1 MPFVQQNVIPLFS
14 ERGLHELV
22 REQIERAHNE
32 VAKKDA
38 DELLNMPVEDQV
50 DIIVAHFQ
58 LILPTL
64 REDLAHSDDPR
75 ETTLRLTDYGRQ
87 ISVAATT
94 YQIRIPFD
102 GHQGL
107 FRHFPATRSSV
118 PPFAALNHQE
128 QIISLVGYDVTAQDL
143 NQEIDKTVSSIKQ
156 FLEWQ
161 RPQVDACNSEI
172 RKTARSKIEERKAR
186 VLQSRNIAASLRYPL
201 RRRHDAPLTYISSEL
216 RRKITPVRKAVSSP
230 IAQSFTPEPIIDE
243 IEYRHILKVM
253 GDMALMMER
262 SPRTFAKLEEEEI
275 RDHFLLQLNGHYE
288 GSATGETFNAE
299 GKTDILVR
307 EGNRNL
313 FIGECKIWE
322 GSKKFAEAIDQLL
335 GYLTWRDT
343 KSALIVFS
351 RNKDFTAVIESIK
364 AEIERHSH
372 KKRGPEPQ
380 GQTRFRYIFGNP
392 ADHNREIIV
401 TVMAFS
407 VLPPSA

>member
-14 ERGLHELV
+14 ERGLHELL
-22 REQIERAHNE
+22 REQIEKVQNE

-50 DIIVAHFQ
+50 DIIVAHFE

-64 REDLAHSDDPR
+64 REDLARSDDPR
-75 ETTLRLTDYGRQ
+75 ETTLRITDHGRP

-107 FRHFPATRSSV
+107 FRHCPATCSLV
-118 PPFAALNHQE
+118 PPCAALNHQE
-128 QIISLVGYDVTAQDL
+128 LIISLVGYDVTAQDL

-186 VLQSRNIAASLRYPL
+186 ILQSRNIAASLRYPL
-201 RRRHDAPLTYISSEL
+201 RRRDDAPLTYTSSEL

-230 IAQSFTPEPIIDE
+230 VAQSFTPEPTIDE
-243 IEYRHILKVM
+243 IEYQHILKVM
-253 GDMALMMER
+253 GDMVLMMER
-262 SPRTFAKLEEEEI
+262 SPRTFAKLDEEEI

-322 GSKKFAEAIDQLL
+322 GSKKFSEAIDQLL

-351 RNKDFTAVIESIK
+351 RNKGFTGVIESIK
-364 AEIERHSH
+364 AEIKRHSH
-372 KKRGPEPQ
+372 KKRGPEPE

>member
-128 QIISLVGYDVTAQDL
+128 LIISLVGYDVTAQDL

-186 VLQSRNIAASLRYPL
+186 ILQSRNIAASLRYPL
-201 RRRHDAPLTYISSEL
+201 RRRHDAPL
-216 RRKITPVRKAVSSP
+216 
-230 IAQSFTPEPIIDE
+230 
-243 IEYRHILKVM
+243 
-253 GDMALMMER
+253 
-262 SPRTFAKLEEEEI
+262 
-275 RDHFLLQLNGHYE
+275 
-288 GSATGETFNAE
+288 
-299 GKTDILVR
+299 
-307 EGNRNL
+307 
-313 FIGECKIWE
+313 
-322 GSKKFAEAIDQLL
+322 IDQLL